1 MDAFK
6 TRLTQYVTIAGEVT
20 DTLAAVAESEES
32 VEAGLDIVR
41 AGSAARKIHI
51 IQSGWAARYRMIE
64 DGRRQIVNFMLPGDV
79 FDLQALGD
87 LDADHSVAAVTNVD
101 VTSFDAARFLS
112 ALRRSGDVASA
123 FWWTAVQEESI
134 LREQVVRVGRL
145 SARERIGHM
154 LLELRRRWGGAMGES
169 VLDLPLP
176 LTRTDLADALGL
188 TPIHVSRTMSQ
199 LKQDGMIKE
208 TRDSIRILDRDRLAR
223 LSQFDPDY
231 LHIRKLAFADRQS
244 SESQRELAGTK

>member
-6 TRLTQYVTIAGEVT
+6 TRLTQYVSIADQVT
-20 DTLAAVAESEES
+20 DTLAAVADSEDTA
-32 VEAGLDIVR
+32 EAGSDIVR
-41 AGSAARKIHI
+41 AGSAARRIYI
-51 IQSGWAARYRMIE
+51 IQSGWAARYRMLE
-64 DGRRQIVNFMLPGDV
+64 DGRRQIVNFMLPGDI

-87 LDADHSVAAVTNVD
+87 LDADHSVAAVTDVD
-101 VTSFDAARFLS
+101 VTNFDATRFLS
-112 ALRRSGDVASA
+112 ALRHSGDVASA

-145 SARERIGHM
+145 SARERIGHL
-154 LLELRRRWGGAMGES
+154 LLELRRRWGGAIGES

-199 LKQDGMIKE
+199 LKQDWMIEE
-208 TRDSIRILDRDRLAR
+208 TRVSIRILDHDRLAR

-231 LHIRKLAFADRQS
+231 LHIRKLAFSDADGAS
-244 SESQRELAGTK
+244 PQRELASTK

>member
-6 TRLTQYVTIAGEVT
+6 KRLEQYVSIAGDVT
-20 DTLAAVAESEES
+20 DALAAVVDSEDT
-32 VEAGLDIVR
+32 VEAGSDIVR
-41 AGSAARKIHI
+41 AGDTARRIHI

-87 LDADHSVAAVTNVD
+87 LDADHSVAAITD
-101 VTSFDAARFLS
+101 VEMTSFDASQFLS
-112 ALRRSGDVASA
+112 ALRRSGDVSSA

-154 LLELRRRWGGAMGES
+154 LLELRRRWSGAMSES
-169 VLDLPLP
+169 VEDMPLP
-176 LTRTDLADALGL
+176 LTRTDIADALGL
-188 TPIHVSRTMSQ
+188 TPIHVSRTMSH
-199 LKQDGMIKE
+199 LKQSDLIE
-208 TRDSIRILDRDRLAR
+208 ESRVSIRILDRDRLAR
-223 LSQFDPDY
+223 LCQFDPDY
-231 LHIRKLAFADRQS
+231 LHIRKLTFSDLKDML
-244 SESQRELAGTK
+244 SEGELTSAE